1 MISFSFH
8 ILEVALFP
16 KSEKLISRKT
26 PAKLILV
33 LAFLS
38 SEYRKRADNSLL
50 APSSLLTLSLLHP
63 LHLSLSLSLP
73 PSEYPPYYIL
83 SYYTSLSL
91 SPSIIPYFLWYLHL
105 SLFLSLSFYRLLSL
119 FCVSLSLSFFL
130 KSSILFYL
138 PPILCDFLI
147 ELYITF
153 FHFSFSLSLSFTFPL
168 FSNLF

>member
-1 MISFSFH
+1 MSWLFSLRN
-8 ILEVALFP
+8 IENVQIIPYWLP
-16 KSEKLISRKT
+16 
-26 PAKLILV
+26 P
-33 LAFLS
+33 LS
-38 SEYRKRADNSLL
+38 SHFPCFIPY
-50 APSSLLTLSLLHP
+50 T
-63 LHLSLSLSLP
+63 SLSLP

-153 FHFSFSLSLSFTFPL
+153 FHFSFSLSLFRSLFPCFLIYSKLIHVLYSLSCYLLFKIFLSPFSF
-168 FSNLF
+168 